1 MINCLKELNV
11 LYIDDDKIACEN
23 MYNTL
28 NYFFKEVF
36 IEHNGVNALDTYKK
50 ENIHLLLVDYDM
62 PLMNGAEFLQE
73 IRTINSTIPA
83 LILSSYTDKEKL
95 INAIK
100 LNLVDYLV
108 KPIEFSSLKKALG
121 DCCNWMKERNLLTLK
136 LDENSY
142 YDISSKAIFHNDK
155 PTTSFTNY
163 ESKIFEYL
171 LRNKSKV
178 VSYDDIFYILDSQE
192 NSKKSLTT
200 IIYKINK
207 KLPYTMIKNV
217 KDVGYTI
224 TGIN

>member
-1 MINCLKELNV
+1 MVDCLKELNV

-23 MYNTL
+23 MSNTL
-28 NYFFKEVF
+28 NYFFKKVF

-83 LILSSYTDKEKL
+83 LIISSYTDKEKL

-121 DCCNWMKERNLLTLK
+121 DCCDWMKERNLLTIK
-136 LDENSY
+136 LDENTN
-142 YDISSKAIFHNDK
+142 YDVSSKVLFQNNEPIS
-155 PTTSFTNY
+155 SFTNF
-163 ESKIFEYL
+163 ESKIFECL
-171 LRNKSKV
+171 LRNKNKV

-207 KLPYTMIKNV
+207 KLPNAMIKNI

-224 TGIN
+224 AGIN